1 MLTQTNTYNE
11 VINAFC
17 MMDDEFMTKMFENNI
32 PCTEL
37 LLQIILEDDKIKVKQ
52 ATTQVS
58 YKNLQGHD
66 LKLDILAEKHDGTL
80 FNVEVQNQNEGAIAQ
95 RARYHASLLDS
106 NNLPKGKDYKALP
119 DSYVIFI
126 TRNDIFQG
134 NLPIY
139 HVERVICENSKF
151 FADGSHIIYVNNK
164 IQDSTPLGQLMHD
177 FSCKEP
183 EDMHYSLL
191 AERATYFKKNEKGR
205 EEMSEVMERFA
216 EQVAQQAAYQKTVK
230 IAKGLLADGMSID
243 FTVRHTDLPLEEV
256 QKLAEQRSA

>member
-1 MLTQTNTYNE
+1 MFTQMNAYNE
-11 VINAFC
+11 AINAFC

-37 LLQIILEDDKIKVKQ
+37 LLQIILEDDKIKVKE
-52 ATTQVS
+52 ATTQAS

-80 FNVEVQNQNEGAIAQ
+80 FNVEVQNRNEGAVPQ

-106 NNLPKGKDYKALP
+106 NNLPKGDDYKALP

-126 TRNDIFQG
+126 TRNDVLNKG
-134 NLPIY
+134 LPLCHIQRTIL
-139 HVERVICENSKF
+139 EDGTPFK
-151 FADGSHIIYVNNK
+151 DGSHIIYVNNK
-164 IQDSTPLGQLMHD
+164 IKDSTRLGKLMHD

-183 EDMHYSLL
+183 ENMYYSVL

-216 EQVAQQAAYQKTVK
+216 KEVAKQTAYQKSVDF
-230 IAKGLLADGMSID
+230 AKGLLADGMSID
-243 FTVRHTDLPLEEV
+243 FTARHSQLTVEEV
-256 QKLAEQRSA
+256 QKLAEKRSA